1 MTSMA
6 SLTKPKH
13 AEYLAQDKG
22 GPSKGGFPNNQLLSY
37 TDIYIYH
44 TCIYI
49 YIYIYICNELDGMC
63 V

>member
-49 YIYIYICNELDGMC
+49 YIYIYIYM
-63 V
+63 